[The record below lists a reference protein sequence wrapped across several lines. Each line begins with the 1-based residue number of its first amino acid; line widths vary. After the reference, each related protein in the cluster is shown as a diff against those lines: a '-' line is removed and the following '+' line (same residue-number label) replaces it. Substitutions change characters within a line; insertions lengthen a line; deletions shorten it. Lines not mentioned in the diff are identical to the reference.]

1 MQKTIN
7 IMTKTALAIIAAVL
21 ATGCFFEKMD
31 MPEDLQGVLIQI
43 NVSADDMQTKG
54 AATES
59 EKTIEDLR
67 IYAFHGNDLAGY
79 EYVGNTSDP
88 IIMDLVLPIGTSVP
102 VDFFLVANAGSMKYG
117 NESVAMKENMTKAE
131 LQAIKFS
138 GLQGDVLPLYCEA
151 THDLNT
157 TIYENHPTGPDGHET
172 HLPVVD
178 ENLIIE
184 TVDFNLSRSLAKLSV
199 YGAKPAGATT
209 SPEIISVT
217 MLSSGTREYS
227 YLFPQTDDV
236 LNTVPS
242 LANDR
247 ILLAEGS
254 SVALEE
260 LTGDGSAA
268 DHYTPVAVAP
278 TYISEVAVGGNL
290 SEWMTLVNDRQL
302 ALKVEYVLNPSGAV
316 KTGFVYMPRIE
327 RNTHYKVCILVSEE
341 DEGRIHITYEVADWE
356 EHAMPGY
363 TFTYPSHSYLRDHV
377 PTSSDDTA
385 DPSYAAEM
393 SLTSPFVGYFQMTA
407 PANDEWQPTL
417 IGDYASDADIKI
429 YDYDTDDEVLQST
442 WPIEASSKWYKVVVI
457 PHNDMAVGNTV
468 DLAITYQPDLVT
480 SSEYLLINGSS
491 GNYYWPGSTDANF
504 VTITMVN

>member
-21 ATGCFFEKMD
+21 ATGCFFEKME
-31 MPEDLQGVLIQI
+31 MPKDLQNVLIQI
-43 NVSADDMQTKG
+43 NVSADDMLTK
-54 AATES
+54 AAPTES
-59 EKTIEDLR
+59 ESAINTLHV
-67 IYAFHGNDLAGY
+67 YAFQGDALVGY
-79 EYVGNTSDP
+79 YHREATAADEHFY
-88 IIMDLVLPIGTSVP
+88 MDLTLPETGTHS
-102 VDFFLVANAGSMKYG
+102 VDFYLVANAASMMLHNDPVSLGSEMTRAGLEALKYSRIAAG
-117 NESVAMKENMTKAE
+117 SP
-131 LQAIKFS
+131 
-138 GLQGDVLPLYCEA
+138 LPMYCKQTETINVDDISRTA
-151 THDLNT
+151 NT
-157 TIYENHPTGPDGHET
+157 EEGHENH
-172 HLPVVD
+172 LLLVQQ
-178 ENLIIE
+178 
-184 TVDFNLSRSLAKLSV
+184 VDFSLSRSLAKLSV

-209 SPEIISVT
+209 SPEIIFVT
-217 MLSSGTREYS
+217 MLSAGTREYS

-268 DHYTPVAVAP
+268 DHYTPVAVVP

-302 ALKVEYVLNPSGAV
+302 ALKLEYVLNPSGAV

-417 IGDYASDADIKI
+417 IGDHASDADIKI
-429 YDYDTDDEVLQST
+429 YDYDTDDEILQST

-468 DLAITYQPDLVT
+468 DLAITYQPDLIT